1 MWQRIRR
8 AVRRLFFWLVMLAL
22 GWACTI
28 ALLVLLLRWV
38 PAYTSA
44 FMIEKTVAA
53 ALRGDET
60 YELQHAWV
68 SWGRISPHAKVAVI
82 AAEDLRFPGHHG
94 FDFDAMADAW
104 EDYRAGGRLR
114 GGSTI
119 SQQVAKNLFLW
130 PGRSFARKGLEA
142 YITVLIEAMW
152 SKQRILEVYLNS
164 AEMGRGIF
172 GVEAA
177 SRAFFGKPAARLTPR
192 EAALLAAVLPNPI
205 ARRADAPSPAL
216 RRQRDRI
223 QRRMERIGGP
233 RVIDGLDG
241 RHAQ

>member
-1 MWQRIRR
+1 MRW
-8 AVRRLFFWLVMLAL
+8 LFSWLFRLAL
-22 GWACTI
+22 AWAAI
-28 ALLVLLLRWV
+28 VALMVLILRWV

-53 ALRGDET
+53 AVRGDDA
-60 YELQHAWV
+60 YDLQHTWV
-68 SWGRISPHAKVAVI
+68 PWERISPHAKVAMI
-82 AAEDLRFPGHHG
+82 AAEDLRFPEHHG
-94 FDFDAMADAW
+94 FDFDAMAGAW
-104 EDYRAGGRLR
+104 EDYRRGGRLR

-119 SQQVAKNLFLW
+119 SQQLAKNLFLW
-130 PGRSFARKGLEA
+130 PGRSFVRKGLEA

-177 SRAFFGKPAARLTPR
+177 SRAFFDKPAARLTPR

-205 ARRADAPSPAL
+205 QRRADAPAPAL
-216 RRQRDRI
+216 RHKRDRI

-233 RVIDGLDG
+233 RVLDSLA
-241 RHAQ
+241 R